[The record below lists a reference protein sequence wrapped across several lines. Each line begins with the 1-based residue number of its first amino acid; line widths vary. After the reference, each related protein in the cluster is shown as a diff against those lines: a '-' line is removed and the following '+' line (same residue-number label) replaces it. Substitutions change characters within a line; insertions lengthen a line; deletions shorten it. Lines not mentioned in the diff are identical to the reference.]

1 MIYKYLNKIKEFFI
15 WFCDLEIHNEIWDEL
30 GPI

>member
-1 MIYKYLNKIKEFFI
+1 MIYEYLNKIKEFFI

>member
-1 MIYKYLNKIKEFFI
+1 MIYEYLNKVKEFFI